1 MVVQLGPSASFHPA
15 VYPHAFHILLLFLQ
29 APLHLHLAKVP
40 NSEPEEGTPGLP
52 VGHKAWAKFAVFWA
66 VRGWGGSRAC
76 VCVCGSKPFVCVV
89 LAPKIH
95 ELLEFQK
102 VIPVKK
108 HIWANSNKLPNKMWP
123 SSQVSS

>member
-1 MVVQLGPSASFHPA
+1 M
-15 VYPHAFHILLLFLQ
+15 
-29 APLHLHLAKVP
+29 
-40 NSEPEEGTPGLP
+40 
-52 VGHKAWAKFAVFWA
+52 
-66 VRGWGGSRAC
+66 C
-76 VCVCGSKPFVCVV
+76 VCVCVDLSPLCVV

-108 HIWANSNKLPNKMWP
+108 HIWANSNKFPNKMWP